1 MAARCWEGPAE
12 MAHTPQRDRNYNG
25 AQTVDRACLL
35 LGEIARTGAPGA
47 RLVDLTQ
54 RSKLNR
60 ATVHRILQSLSAAQF
75 VQQDRDSRRYRLGV
89 ALHGLALAAPS
100 PLEQLTELRPLLDHL
115 AQRTGETAYL
125 MLRRGDEVLC
135 IARAEGAAPIRT
147 LLIEVGAHRPIG
159 TTIAG
164 VTMLAAL
171 DDEEVEDI
179 LRRTATAMARYR
191 NATADFVRKHIAGV
205 RRNGFCTS
213 KAVLIDGATGISAAV
228 PNAMGRPY
236 LAVSLSAVSSRLPE
250 ERVKPL
256 AAELGR
262 TCTRMGQLLER
273 AHARQNTNAVRYAD
287 TRVD

>member
-1 MAARCWEGPAE
+1 MGR
-12 MAHTPQRDRNYNG
+12 TPQRVRHSNG

-35 LGEIARTGAPGA
+35 LGEIARSGSPGA

-100 PLEQLTELRPLLDHL
+100 PLEQLTELRPLLDQL

-159 TTIAG
+159 ATIAG
-164 VTMLAAL
+164 VAMLAAL
-171 DDEEVEDI
+171 DNEEIDEI
-179 LRRTATAMARYR
+179 LRRTATAMARHR
-191 NATADFVRKHIAGV
+191 NATPEFVRKHVAGV
-205 RRNGFCTS
+205 RRSGFCTS
-213 KAVLIDGATGISAAV
+213 KAVLIEGATGISAAV
-228 PNAMGRPY
+228 PNGSGRPY

-256 AAELGR
+256 AAELVR
-262 TCTRMGQLLER
+262 TCARMGQVLER
-273 AHARQNTNAVRYAD
+273 AGTRQHGNAVRYPDARAD
-287 TRVD
+287 

>member
-1 MAARCWEGPAE
+1 MGSA
-12 MAHTPQRDRNYNG
+12 PQRTRTFSG

-35 LGEIARTGAPGA
+35 LGEIARSGSPGA
-47 RLVDLTQ
+47 RLVDLAQ

-100 PLEQLTELRPLLDHL
+100 PLEQLTELRPLLDQL

-147 LLIEVGAHRPIG
+147 LLIDVGAHRPIG
-159 TTIAG
+159 ATIAG
-164 VTMLAAL
+164 VAMLAAL
-171 DDEEVEDI
+171 DDEEIDEV
-179 LRRTATAMARYR
+179 LKRTATAMSRHR
-191 NATADFVRKHIAGV
+191 NATAEFVRKHVASV
-205 RRNGFCTS
+205 RRTGFCTS
-213 KAVLIDGATGISAAV
+213 KAVLIEGAIGISAAV
-228 PNAMGRPY
+228 PSAPGRPY

-250 ERVKPL
+250 ERLKPL
-256 AAELGR
+256 ATELIR
-262 TCTRMGQLLER
+262 TCARMGQVLER
-273 AHARQNTNAVRYAD
+273 ACARQNADLVLYAD
-287 TRVD
+287 VRADRHA